1 MKSKARQQMLP
12 TPFEN
17 LVEAISEFPS
27 PAAFRSALVDDVH
40 FDRGRFSRLS
50 PKELLV
56 ACGVQIGSMDVFCLS
71 QVPSNRAAFK
81 SGDSGW
87 SFIYT
92 YRIPGRNRRTI
103 RFRSEHGDGGVCD
116 SCVGP
121 YIYRRPK
128 QGHKQ
133 PTTPAP

>member
-1 MKSKARQQMLP
+1 MKSKARQKTLP
-12 TPFEN
+12 PPFEN

-27 PAAFRSALVDDVH
+27 PDAFRSALVDDVH

-50 PKELLV
+50 PKELLG
-56 ACGVQIGSMDVFCLS
+56 ACAVQIGNMDDFCIS
-71 QVPSNRAAFK
+71 QVPSDRTAFK
-81 SGDSGW
+81 KSDSGW

-92 YRIPGRNRRTI
+92 YRIPGRSRRTI
-103 RFRSEHGDGGVCD
+103 RFRSVHGDGRVCD

-128 QGHKQ
+128 QDRKQ
-133 PTTPAP
+133 PITPAP

>member
-1 MKSKARQQMLP
+1 MRRRCQDQTHLK
-12 TPFEN
+12 PFEN
-17 LVEAISEFPS
+17 LAEAISEFPN
-27 PAAFRSALVDDVH
+27 PGNFRSALVDDVH
-40 FDRGRFSRLS
+40 FNRGRFALLPPR
-50 PKELLV
+50 ELLEGCDV
-56 ACGVQIGSMDVFCLS
+56 AIGSLDVFCLS